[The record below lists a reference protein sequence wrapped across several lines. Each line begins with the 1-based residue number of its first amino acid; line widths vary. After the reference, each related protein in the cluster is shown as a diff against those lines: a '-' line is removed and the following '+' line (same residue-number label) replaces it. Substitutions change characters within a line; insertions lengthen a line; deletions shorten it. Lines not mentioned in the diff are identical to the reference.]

1 MSQVGSQASND
12 LADIEP
18 NATPYPIT
26 WLMAMPYPA
35 RNVLRRWR
43 GMVGMVIGVG
53 IALGIAMTLFA
64 VGKASIDLYTAD
76 YARSGTDLY
85 VVTRGGTLIP
95 IFPSDTPG
103 TIKNAG
109 RVLSQVR
116 SIPEVRSALGTLMW
130 SMERGRP
137 ESRGRDEVA
146 ELIAVVGVDG
156 DPAAIPGVLDL
167 QAGSWVRRSDEVVI
181 GARLS
186 REKNIGI
193 GDSIRIS
200 GRDFSVVGIGKLR
213 GFGFSMDSM
222 AYMNL
227 RALRD
232 RAGIGDVVNV
242 IAIDTD
248 HRSVARQQVEQLG
261 SFSAFTPDELV
272 AKAEEVNA
280 SSVAFFGILSFLA
293 LLISA
298 IFVSNVLG
306 RSVAERRLEFATL
319 RAIGISRRTI
329 LVTVASEAILIGLVA
344 GVLGVL
350 ISLSLGALIN
360 GVMAKEFGLESLYSA
375 DAALFAQVFAIAL
388 GIGIGAGLLP
398 ARQATRVDPVDVLR
412 EA

>member
-1 MSQVGSQASND
+1 MSQASHE
-12 LADIEP
+12 IETAIDNSSYP
-18 NATPYPIT
+18 VTWQMALPYPV
-26 WLMAMPYPA
+26 
-35 RNVLRRWR
+35 RNVIRRWR
-43 GMVGMVIGVG
+43 GMVGMIVGVG

-76 YARSGTDLY
+76 YVRSGTDLY

-116 SIPEVRSALGTLMW
+116 SVPEVKSALGTLMW

-137 ESRGRDEVA
+137 EARGRDEVA

-156 DPAAIPGVLDL
+156 DPAEIAGVLDM
-167 QAGSWVRRSDEVVI
+167 QSGDWFRRSDEVVV
-181 GARLS
+181 GSRLS
-186 REKNIGI
+186 REKSIGI

-200 GRDFSVVGIGKLR
+200 GRDFTVVGIGKLR

-222 AYMNL
+222 AYMSL

-232 RAGIGDVVNV
+232 RANIGDLVNV

-248 HRSVARQQVEQLG
+248 DHLTVRRQIEEMG
-261 SFSAFTPDELV
+261 SFAAFTPDDLI

-319 RAIGISRRTI
+319 RAIGISRQTI

-344 GVLGVL
+344 GLVGVA

-360 GVMAKEFGLESLYSA
+360 GVMAQEFGLESLYSA

-388 GIGIGAGLLP
+388 GIGVGAGMLP
-398 ARQATRVDPVDVLR
+398 ARQATRVDPIDVLR